1 MKPMK
6 AALGSALRMFSAS
19 VSYWLRC
26 ASSVITITSWRS
38 ESTGICVSPAALSMR
53 NFWIS
58 VNT

>member
-1 MKPMK
+1 
-6 AALGSALRMFSAS
+6 MFSAN